1 MTRRELIAG
10 AACVAGSLGVVSAQ
24 TGIAIHDEIDI
35 AAIPK
40 RVYEALLDSK
50 QFTALSGM
58 PAEINKE
65 AGGKFSL
72 FEGHIFGRNVELV
85 PDRRIVQAWRVDGW
99 PEGVYSIAKFDFEA
113 KGAGTHLVFDHTGFP
128 PDLKEHLAA
137 GWKEHYWDTLQK
149 YFSK

>member
-10 AACVAGSLGVVSAQ
+10 AACVAGSLGTATAQ
-24 TGIAIHDEIDI
+24 TGVTIHDEIDI
-35 AAIPK
+35 AASPK

-50 QFTALSGM
+50 QFSALSGM
-58 PAEINKE
+58 PAEIHKE
-65 AGGKFSL
+65 AGGTFSL

-99 PEGVYSIAKFDFEA
+99 PDGVYSIAKFDLEA
-113 KGAGTHLVFDHTGFP
+113 KGSATHLVFDHTGFP
-128 PDLKEHLAA
+128 PDLKEHLAT

-149 YFSK
+149 YFKK